1 MRDRSGVRRT
11 AARLAA
17 VCRIAVC
24 LAAPLPATAQ
34 AVADTG
40 WIPLFN
46 GRDLDGWTVKITGR
60 EPGDDPAR
68 TFRVEAGLLKVV
80 YDGYTSFGG
89 AFGHLFYRT
98 PFSHYRLRVEY
109 RFVGEQVPGGPEW
122 ALRNSGV
129 MVHSQPPS
137 TLTRDQQFP
146 VSIEFQFLGGT
157 GAGERSTGNLCTP
170 GTNVVMDGQL
180 VTRHCTSSR
189 SGTWHGDRWVTAEIE
204 VHGGGHIR
212 HLIDGQVVLE
222 YDAPQLD
229 PADADAK
236 RLIHGADLILREG
249 WIALQSESHPIEF
262 RKVEIRVISP
272 PPSESPG
279 KASHARPLY
288 H

>member
-1 MRDRSGVRRT
+1 MRC
-11 AARLAA
+11 L
-17 VCRIAVC
+17 IAVC
-24 LAAPLPATAQ
+24 LAAASLAVPLPANAQ
-34 AVADTG
+34 AAADTG
-40 WIPLFN
+40 WVPLFN

-68 TFRVEAGLLKVV
+68 TFRVEAGVLKVV

-89 AFGHLFYRT
+89 AFGHLFYLT

-109 RFVGEQVPGGPEW
+109 RFVGEQVPGGPDW

-129 MVHSQPPS
+129 MVHSQAPS

-157 GAGERSTGNLCTP
+157 GTGERPTGNLCTP

-180 VTRHCTSSR
+180 ITRHCTNSR

-204 VHGGGHIR
+204 VHGDGHIR

-229 PADADAK
+229 PSDPDAR
-236 RLIHGADLILREG
+236 RLIRGNDLLLREG

-262 RKVEIRVISP
+262 RKVEIRVLP
-272 PPSESPG
+272 PPSSG
-279 KASHARPLY
+279 SALTANDARQVY
-288 H
+288 R